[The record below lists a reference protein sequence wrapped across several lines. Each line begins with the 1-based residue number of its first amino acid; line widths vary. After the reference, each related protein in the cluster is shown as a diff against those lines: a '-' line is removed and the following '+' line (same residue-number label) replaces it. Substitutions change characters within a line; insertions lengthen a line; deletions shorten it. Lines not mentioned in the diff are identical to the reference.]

1 MNFDKLPNVVIIGAA
16 KAGTTSLFEI
26 LRQHPQIYTPHKKEL
41 RFFSF
46 DKHYHEGIDWYEN
59 SYFANASKYPVR
71 IEATPAYLTWSQKV
85 APRIK
90 ELYCD
95 RPIKFIVIFRDPVKR
110 AYSHYWHR
118 IRLGSEDPSISFEKA
133 VHTEDQRL
141 KEKWDL
147 LYYQG
152 NGIHGYLRASHYMER
167 LKPFLDLF
175 PRESFHFMIQEDLYI
190 DYDKRMKDLLEF
202 LGVDS
207 SIALKS
213 IQSNESAVPR
223 YQFLDNQFNKIK
235 KGKIK
240 TILRFFFPKHA
251 RKAVVKDFLMKPFE
265 YPPIDPTLKKELYEL
280 FENEVNQLTTL
291 IGRDLSA
298 WKYKG

>member
-1 MNFDKLPNVVIIGAA
+1 MDFNKLPNVIIIGAA

-26 LRQHPQIYTPHKKEL
+26 LGQHPQIYTPFKKEL
-41 RFFSF
+41 RFYSW
-46 DKHYHEGIDWYEN
+46 DEHYSQGIEWYEN
-59 SYFANASKYPVR
+59 SYFANAAKYPVR

-90 ELYCD
+90 ELYGD

-118 IRLGSEDPSISFEKA
+118 IRLGTEDKNVSFEQA

-141 KEKWDL
+141 QEKWDH
-147 LYYQG
+147 LYYKG
-152 NGIHGYLRASHYMER
+152 DGVHGYLRASHYIER

-190 DYDKRMKDLLEF
+190 NYDARMKELLEF

-207 SIALKS
+207 SIQLRS

-223 YQFLDNQFNKIK
+223 SQFLADTIDKIK
-235 KGKIK
+235 KGKIR
-240 TILRFFFPKHA
+240 TVLNLLVPKRA
-251 RKAVVKDFLMKPFE
+251 RKAIAKDLIMKPFE
-265 YPPIDPTLKKELYEL
+265 YPAIEPALKKELYDL
-280 FENEVNQLTTL
+280 FENEIDQLSTL
-291 IGRDLSA
+291 IGRDLSS
-298 WKYKG
+298 WKHKG